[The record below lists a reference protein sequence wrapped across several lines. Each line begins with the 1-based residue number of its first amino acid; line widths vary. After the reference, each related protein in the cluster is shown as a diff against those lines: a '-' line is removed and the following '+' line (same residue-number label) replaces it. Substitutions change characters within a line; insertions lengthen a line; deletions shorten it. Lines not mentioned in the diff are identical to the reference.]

1 MPTRTQQADLIS
13 SAYAS
18 HGDTKHIMLIPSTPT
33 ECFEMTAEAL
43 DLADRFQTV
52 VFVMSDLDLGMNDH
66 LTPALKWDDARSY
79 DRGKVYTSED
89 LENMEK
95 FGRYLDVDG
104 DGIPYR
110 TLPGTHPT
118 KGSYFTRG
126 TSRDEY
132 ARYTEKGDAYVRNV
146 DRLVKK
152 WQTAKSWMPK
162 PEHLGNENQNN
173 LGIIFFGTTYY
184 AALEAME
191 MLQDEGISIDA
202 LRLKSFPF
210 PEEVQSF
217 IDNHDE
223 VFVIEQNRDAQM
235 RTLLINELNVSPSKL
250 IPILHYDGMPIPATD
265 ICTKIVAHLSVN
277 ALRNDS
283 L

>member
-1 MPTRTQQADLIS
+1 MD
-13 SAYAS
+13 
-18 HGDTKHIMLIPSTPT
+18 
-33 ECFEMTAEAL
+33 
-43 DLADRFQTV
+43 
-52 VFVMSDLDLGMNDH
+52 
-66 LTPALKWDDARSY
+66 
-79 DRGKVYTSED
+79 
-89 LENMEK
+89 
-95 FGRYLDVDG
+95 
-104 DGIPYR
+104 
-110 TLPGTHPT
+110 
-118 KGSYFTRG
+118 
-126 TSRDEY
+126 
-132 ARYTEKGDAYVRNV
+132 
-146 DRLVKK
+146 
-152 WQTAKSWMPK
+152 
-162 PEHLGNENQNN
+162 
-173 LGIIFFGTTYY
+173 
-184 AALEAME
+184 